1 MNTNKL
7 KGKIIEK
14 GMSVETLA
22 EKVGCDRATAYRWLG
37 NMEKI
42 TCGAAIKIK
51 AILDLTDED
60 AIDIFL
66 T

>member
-1 MNTNKL
+1 MNVNKL

-14 GMSVETLA
+14 GKSVEILA
-22 EKVGCDRATAYRWLG
+22 EEVGCDRATVYRWLG
-37 NMEKI
+37 NMEKV

-51 AILDLTDED
+51 AALDLSDED